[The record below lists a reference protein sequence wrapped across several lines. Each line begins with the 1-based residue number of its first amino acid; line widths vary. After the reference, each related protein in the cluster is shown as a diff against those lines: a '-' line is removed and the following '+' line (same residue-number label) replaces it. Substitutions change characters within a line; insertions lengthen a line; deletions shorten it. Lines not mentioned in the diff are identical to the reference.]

1 MEKKDTTFIFH
12 GAWLDYIEG
21 LNEEQRLKVIWDIV
35 NYGADKDL
43 IYSKEDKFIET
54 IVNFV
59 KGNIDSSKKNYEA
72 TIERNQRGG
81 RKKTVDEH
89 KVYELARLGK
99 KSQEIAE
106 ELGCSKSTIDNNPG
120 WKNRKNDNY
129 FNEEIKEKS
138 NEKFEF

>member
-1 MEKKDTTFIFH
+1 MNEKEITFIFH
-12 GAWLDYIEG
+12 GAWLNYIEG
-21 LNEEQRLKVIWDIV
+21 LTEEQKLKVVWDIV

-43 IYSKEDKFIET
+43 TYSKEDKFVAT

-81 RKKTVDEH
+81 RKKMIDE
-89 KVYELARLGK
+89 KQVYEMARSGK

-106 ELGCSKSTIDNNPG
+106 ELGCSKSTVDNNPG
-120 WKNRKNDNY
+120 WKNRKDDNY
-129 FNEEIKEKS
+129 FKEEI
-138 NEKFEF
+138 NPKFEF

>member
-1 MEKKDTTFIFH
+1 MNEKDITFIFH
-12 GAWLDYIEG
+12 GAWLNYIEG
-21 LNEEQRLKVIWDIV
+21 LTEEQKLKVVWDIV

-43 IYSKEDKFIET
+43 TYSKEDKFVAT

-81 RKKTVDEH
+81 RKKMIDE
-89 KVYELARLGK
+89 KQVYEMARSGK

-106 ELGCSKSTIDNNPG
+106 ELGCSKSTVDNNPG
-120 WKNRKNDNY
+120 WKNRKDDNY
-129 FNEEIKEKS
+129 FKEEI
-138 NEKFEF
+138 NPKFEF

>member
-1 MEKKDTTFIFH
+1 MNEKDITFIFH
-12 GAWLDYIEG
+12 GAWLNYIEG
-21 LNEEQRLKVIWDIV
+21 LTEEQKLKVVWDIV

-43 IYSKEDKFIET
+43 IYSKEDKFVAT

-81 RKKTVDEH
+81 RKKMIDE
-89 KVYELARLGK
+89 KQVYEMARSGK

-106 ELGCSKSTIDNNPG
+106 ELGCSKSTVDNNPG
-120 WKNRKNDNY
+120 WKNRKDDNY
-129 FNEEIKEKS
+129 FKEEI
-138 NEKFEF
+138 NPKFEF

>member
-1 MEKKDTTFIFH
+1 MNEKDITFIFH
-12 GAWLDYIEG
+12 GAWLNYIEG
-21 LNEEQRLKVIWDIV
+21 LTEEQKLKVVWDIV

-43 IYSKEDKFIET
+43 TYSKEDKFVAT

-72 TIERNQRGG
+72 TIERNKRGG
-81 RKKTVDEH
+81 RKKMIDE
-89 KVYELARLGK
+89 KQVYEMARSGK

-120 WKNRKNDNY
+120 WKNRKDDNY
-129 FNEEIKEKS
+129 FKEEI
-138 NEKFEF
+138 NPKFEF

>member
-1 MEKKDTTFIFH
+1 MNEKDITFIFH
-12 GAWLDYIEG
+12 GAWLNYIEG
-21 LNEEQRLKVIWDIV
+21 LTEEQKLKFVWDIV

-43 IYSKEDKFIET
+43 TYSKEDKFVAT

-81 RKKTVDEH
+81 RKKMIDE
-89 KVYELARLGK
+89 KQVYEMARSGK

-106 ELGCSKSTIDNNPG
+106 ELGCSKSTVDNNPG
-120 WKNRKNDNY
+120 WKNRKDDNY
-129 FNEEIKEKS
+129 FKEEI
-138 NEKFEF
+138 NPKFEF

>member
-1 MEKKDTTFIFH
+1 MNEKDITFIFH
-12 GAWLDYIEG
+12 GAWLNYIEG
-21 LNEEQRLKVIWDIV
+21 LTEEQKLKVVWDIV

-43 IYSKEDKFIET
+43 TYSKEDKFVAT

-81 RKKTVDEH
+81 RKKMIDE
-89 KVYELARLGK
+89 KQVYEMARSGK

-106 ELGCSKSTIDNNPG
+106 ELGCSKSTVDNNPG
-120 WKNRKNDNY
+120 WKNRKDDNY
-129 FNEEIKEKS
+129 FKEEV
-138 NEKFEF
+138 NPKFEF

>member
-1 MEKKDTTFIFH
+1 MNEKDITFIFH
-12 GAWLDYIEG
+12 GAWLNYIEG
-21 LNEEQRLKVIWDIV
+21 LTEEQKLKVVWDIV

-43 IYSKEDKFIET
+43 TYSKEDKFVAT

-81 RKKTVDEH
+81 RKKMIDE
-89 KVYELARLGK
+89 KQVYEMARSGK

-106 ELGCSKSTIDNNPG
+106 ELGCSKSTVDNNPG

-129 FNEEIKEKS
+129 FKEEI
-138 NEKFEF
+138 NPKFEF

>member
-1 MEKKDTTFIFH
+1 MNEKDITFIFH
-12 GAWLDYIEG
+12 GAWLNYIEG
-21 LNEEQRLKVIWDIV
+21 LTEEQKLKVVWDIV

-43 IYSKEDKFIET
+43 IYSKEDKFVAT

-81 RKKTVDEH
+81 RKKMIDE
-89 KVYELARLGK
+89 KQVYEMARSGK

-120 WKNRKNDNY
+120 WKNRKDDNY
-129 FNEEIKEKS
+129 FKEEI
-138 NEKFEF
+138 NPKFEF